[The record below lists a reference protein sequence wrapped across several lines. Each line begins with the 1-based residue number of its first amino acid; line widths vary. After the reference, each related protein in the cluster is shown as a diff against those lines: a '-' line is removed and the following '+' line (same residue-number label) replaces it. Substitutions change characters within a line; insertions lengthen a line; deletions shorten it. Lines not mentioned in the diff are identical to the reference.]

1 MIYFFRCSNEDDYS
15 LAVPYYKMARVL
27 PAEVLKRVK
36 KIQEQSGNHVIFLL
50 FVLLLKI
57 ISDINILFLNYKG
70 LILML
75 VSTLHPYNKCQT
87 KNTPSLFL
95 NLQQYDA

>member
-50 FVLLLKI
+50 FVLLLKKYYPTQT
-57 ISDINILFLNYKG
+57 SYFLTTR
-70 LILML
+70 
-75 VSTLHPYNKCQT
+75 V
-87 KNTPSLFL
+87 
-95 NLQQYDA
+95 